1 MLPEGMECLI
11 IYTLKSIATHATYV
25 VNFRLAIHRPIG
37 WLKVVSQSYPIGR
50 PFYSK
55 GFPELLA

>member
-37 WLKVVSQSYPIGR
+37 WLKV
-50 PFYSK
+50 
-55 GFPELLA
+55 LADISLIKISVIT